1 MKVQARFSDLKTI
14 LQKQEFASEKK
25 KKNQNENT
33 DPGNGTL

>member
-25 KKNQNENT
+25 KNQNENT
-33 DPGNGTL
+33 DPGNSTL